1 MVLPL
6 NVYNY
11 SNKKCMFTGGRNRL
25 THQTGGRNRLTHQK
39 RVAFIS
45 QPLSNI
51 PLSVN
56 TVHAAR

>member
-6 NVYNY
+6 NVYNS
-11 SNKKCMFTGGRNRL
+11 SNKKCMF
-25 THQTGGRNRLTHQK
+25 TGGRNRLTHQK